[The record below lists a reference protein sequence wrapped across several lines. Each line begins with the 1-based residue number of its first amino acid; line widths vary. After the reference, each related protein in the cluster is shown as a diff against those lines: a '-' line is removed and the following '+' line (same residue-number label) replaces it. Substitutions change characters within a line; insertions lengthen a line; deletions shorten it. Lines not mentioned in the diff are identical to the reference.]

1 MRVIGITGGVGSGKS
16 YVAHRLRELYQAELL
31 VADDLGHVAMEPG
44 TEGYR
49 QIIARFGAG
58 LVMADQTLDRKELAQ
73 IIFQDEK
80 ALRDMNAIV
89 HPIVKQY
96 IEDYIK
102 MRKEKSGT
110 ILLETALM
118 YETGCDAFCD
128 EVWYVFV
135 PVETRV
141 RRLQEDRGYSKEKSR
156 SIIAKQR
163 PEDFFRERAD
173 RLIDNSGGKQE
184 LEVVLQVLRD
194 CFI

>member
-156 SIIAKQR
+156 LIIAKQR

-184 LEVVLQVLRD
+184 LEVVLQALRD